1 MKELREYGIEPVVA
15 DPVADAEEARTL
27 YGVEF
32 VDLADVRAMDA
43 VVLAVA
49 HREFAT
55 LTETEISGFFEG
67 GVKTLL
73 DLKGLLDRDEYER
86 AGYLYWRL

>member
-1 MKELREYGIEPVVA
+1 
-15 DPVADAEEARTL
+15 
-27 YGVEF
+27 
-32 VDLADVRAMDA
+32 MDA

-55 LTETEISGFFEG
+55 LTEAEIAAFFGG

>member
-1 MKELREYGIEPVVA
+1 
-15 DPVADAEEARTL
+15 
-27 YGVEF
+27 
-32 VDLADVRAMDA
+32 MDA

-49 HREFAT
+49 HREFAA
-55 LTETEISGFFEG
+55 LTETEISGFFG
-67 GVKTLL
+67 SGVKTLL